1 MQTLRTAALPLCLAA
16 ALLVG
21 CASTGSNRPVARGP
35 ACDALDPFT
44 ELARTADHILDVL
57 ASHQGQPD
65 AAAAELDAYATT
77 RDPVTRCLRG
87 QLPELNDRM
96 DDDPAVLSDYARK
109 VGPVVERTAAAKNE
123 MPEMFDHPAIRAS
136 IDKLR

>member
-1 MQTLRTAALPLCLAA
+1 MGVARKTLLALSLAA
-16 ALLVG
+16 TLFAA
-21 CASTGSNRPVARGP
+21 CATTGSNRPVARGP

-44 ELARTADHILDVL
+44 ELATTAMHILDVL
-57 ASHQGQPD
+57 EKHRGQPD
-65 AAAAELDAYATT
+65 AAAAELDTYATT

-96 DDDPAVLSDYARK
+96 DDDPAVLSEYARK
-109 VGPVVERTAAAKNE
+109 VGPVVERTAAAKAE

-136 IDKLR
+136 IDKLH